1 MRVGF
6 IVVTYNTSE
15 AILTHMRS
23 QVDKFGFKDIRFYL
37 HDNTFDNKG
46 FAAGMNRGIKK
57 GLREGVDIFIIANLD
72 ISLAH
77 VSSENLL
84 AGSQHFDVWGLA
96 MWQDN
101 KTYYG
106 GQIDRWRMSGG
117 LTEKRPRRRFHEV
130 DYVTGSFIL
139 IKKHVIDAIGLWDE
153 GYFMYYED
161 VDFCYRAKKAG
172 FKVGIDRDVPYTHFE
187 TSKTNKKKA
196 YFLAKSRWRFFL
208 KFSNTKQKI
217 RELVRLPKTLYERV
231 AK

>member
-6 IVVTYNTSE
+6 IVVTYNTSD
-15 AILTHMRS
+15 AILTHIKS
-23 QVDKFGFKDIRFYL
+23 QVDKLGFKDLRFYVC
-37 HDNTFDNKG
+37 DNTFDNKG
-46 FAAGMNRGIKK
+46 FATGVNSSIKK
-57 GLREGVDIFIIANLD
+57 GVREGVDIFIVANLD
-72 ISLAH
+72 ISLEH
-77 VSSENLL
+77 VSSEELL
-84 AGSQHFDVWGLA
+84 AGSPYFDVWGLA

-101 KTYYG
+101 RTYYG

-117 LTEKRPRRRFHEV
+117 LIGEKPRRRFHAV
-130 DYVTGSFIL
+130 DYVTGSLMLF
-139 IKKHVIDAIGLWDE
+139 KKQVIDAIGLWDE

-172 FKVGIDRDVPYTHFE
+172 FKVGIDRDTTYIHFE

-217 RELVRLPKTLYERV
+217 RELIRLPKTLYELV